1 MTGYRPSFIIIG
13 MEYHKEDAWLFG
25 PDNTSNKVEG
35 WSMVVW
41 LICLI
46 IAAALLGCDG
56 QAAEATHQSVMDAQ
70 ARKEQL
76 PPEARVNSRLLSLP
90 VQGTWIEQSGN
101 DGYGK
106 QMKPIR
112 RYTQSADLTERK

>member
-1 MTGYRPSFIIIG
+1 
-13 MEYHKEDAWLFG
+13 MEYRDDDRWLFG
-25 PDNTSNKVEG
+25 PDNTSNKTEG
-35 WSMVVW
+35 WSMVCF
-41 LICLI
+41 LICLVI
-46 IAAALLGCDG
+46 VGALVSGCDL
-56 QAAEATHQSVMDAQ
+56 QAAQVTHESVMDAQ

-101 DGYGK
+101 DGLGK

-112 RYTQSADLTERK
+112 RYTTAADLTRHK